1 MEATSLLKHEE
12 GSPLE
17 EGRDWLVAGGAV
29 RGRAERRGALEL
41 ELNPEPGEYAGPLE
55 NMGPG
60 RGSLQ
65 GLVGKPRGQEEV
77 GSSLQR

>member
-1 MEATSLLKHEE
+1 M
-12 GSPLE
+12 
-17 EGRDWLVAGGAV
+17 

-77 GSSLQR
+77 GSSLQRRPLNPAVPYSGKEHPLPPSPL